1 MLDSVL
7 RAGLADGEANVAEDD
22 RDGAADTAGDILNK
36 SAGEDRI
43 QAVLSKGNKYQTV
56 TNLSRSAVTSSSRRL
71 PVKNIQESVKHFNNF
86 LSLE

>member
-1 MLDSVL
+1 MY
-7 RAGLADGEANVAEDD
+7 
-22 RDGAADTAGDILNK
+22 GAADSAGDILNK